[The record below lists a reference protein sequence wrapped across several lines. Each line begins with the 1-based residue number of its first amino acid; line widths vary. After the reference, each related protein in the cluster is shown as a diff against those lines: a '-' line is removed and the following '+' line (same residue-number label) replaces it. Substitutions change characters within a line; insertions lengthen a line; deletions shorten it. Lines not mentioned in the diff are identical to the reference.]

1 MERLRKKQPIS
12 TDLEDVLDGWQ
23 GRLADAF
30 GEVARRR
37 FAPPSRQTVDQWAR
51 EHRYLPETAAEPGRW
66 NPHRAPYQ
74 VGVMQVHSSR
84 CPHHHD
90 PVRVAGR

>member
-1 MERLRKKQPIS
+1 MAQTKKQPIS
-12 TDLEDVLDGWQ
+12 TDLEDVLVGWQ

-37 FAPPSRQTVDQWAR
+37 FAPPSRQTVDEWAR

-74 VGVMQVHSSR
+74 AGIMQAFTL
-84 CPHHHD
+84 PA
-90 PVRVAGR
+90 VRTITIQSAS